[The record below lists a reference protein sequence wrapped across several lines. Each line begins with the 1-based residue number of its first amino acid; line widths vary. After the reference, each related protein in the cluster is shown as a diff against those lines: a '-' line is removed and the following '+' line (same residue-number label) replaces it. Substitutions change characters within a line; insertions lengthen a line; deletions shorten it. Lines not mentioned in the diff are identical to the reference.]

1 MVETRAS
8 HPNRWAILA
17 VLCASLLVV
26 VIDVTVLHVAAPA
39 ISADLDP
46 TAIQL
51 LWIIDVYPLVA
62 APLLLASGVAGDRLG
77 RRSLLFAGFGVFGV
91 ASLAAAFAPTAES
104 LIAARALL
112 GVGGAMILP
121 PTMSIIRDVFRER
134 GERVR
139 AVGIWSATAAGGA
152 ALGPLLGG
160 FLVEHWWWGTVFL
173 INIPILL
180 LVTPFAIKLIP
191 ASRAEDPPPWD
202 TSAVLLAAAGILG
215 IAFGF
220 KEGARYGFLEPVALL
235 GTAVGV
241 AGIFFFVRGQLRRE
255 RPILN
260 VRLFARPEFAVSVG
274 CVFLAMFGLV
284 GIEFFG
290 AQYLQL
296 VLGLEPLAA
305 AVRLLPLMLATLA
318 GGLLAARVLGRFGT
332 RRTIVFGLAG
342 TSLGL
347 VPMLALGLS
356 DQYILLWPS
365 FILIGFALEVALVAA
380 NDVIISSVPADE
392 AGSAAAI
399 EQTAYELGSG
409 FGVAILGSI
418 LAVGY
423 SASIGPVEGVSSIGI
438 DNARESLSRA
448 IDIAQTMPTTMAE
461 PLMAAAREA
470 FMDGYHTMILV
481 SIALIGSA
489 AVVSAIALRK
499 GSGGDSIHPADPARS
514 ATAARPTGRL
524 DLDQADELD
533 GDQADALDGD
543 QAGAS
548 GEPARVFVNSDP
560 KSAPVRP
567 GRREGKPGT
576 RDRQSVSGSRGGSE
590 FADR

>member
-1 MVETRAS
+1 MVETRSA
-8 HPNRWAILA
+8 HPDRWAILA

-77 RRSLLFAGFGVFGV
+77 RKSLLLAGFLVFGL
-91 ASLAAAFAPTAES
+91 ASVAAAFAPTAEL

-121 PTMSIIRDVFRER
+121 PTMSIIRDVFRDR

-139 AVGIWSATAAGGA
+139 AVGIWSATSAGGA
-152 ALGPLLGG
+152 ALGPLVGG
-160 FLVEHWWWGTVFL
+160 FLVEHWWWGSVFL
-173 INIPILL
+173 INVPILL
-180 LVTPFAIKLIP
+180 VVTPLAVRLIP
-191 ASRAEDPPPWD
+191 VSRAGQPPPWD
-202 TSAVLLAAAGILG
+202 TRAVLLAAAGILG

-220 KEGARYGFLEPVALL
+220 KEGARYGFLEPA
-235 GTAVGV
+235 AVFAIAIGV
-241 AGIFFFVRGQLRRE
+241 AGILFFVRGQLRRE
-255 RPILN
+255 HPILN
-260 VRLFARPEFAVSVG
+260 VRLFARREFAVAVG

-318 GGLLAARVLGRFGT
+318 GGLLAARVLSKFGT
-332 RRTIVFGLAG
+332 RRTIAFGLGG
-342 TSLGL
+342 TTLGL
-347 VPMLALGLS
+347 VPMLALGVT

-380 NDVIISSVPADE
+380 NDTIISSVPADE
-392 AGSAAAI
+392 AGGAAAI
-399 EQTAYELGSG
+399 EETAYELGGG
-409 FGVAILGSI
+409 FGVAVLGSI

-423 SASIGPVEGVSSIGI
+423 SASIGPIDGVSSIGI

-448 IDIAQTMPTTMAE
+448 VDIAQTMPTTMAD
-461 PLMAAAREA
+461 PLIAGAREA
-470 FMDGYHTMILV
+470 FMSGYHTMILA
-481 SIALIGSA
+481 SIGILGAS
-489 AVVSAIALRK
+489 AVVSGLVLRNAGAGEHGATPSSSHPDD
-499 GSGGDSIHPADPARS
+499 GSGGGAPTPGS
-514 ATAARPTGRL
+514 AVTAA
-524 DLDQADELD
+524 
-533 GDQADALDGD
+533 
-543 QAGAS
+543 
-548 GEPARVFVNSDP
+548 GER
-560 KSAPVRP
+560 K
-567 GRREGKPGT
+567 
-576 RDRQSVSGSRGGSE
+576 
-590 FADR
+590 ADRRDTVTIGGP